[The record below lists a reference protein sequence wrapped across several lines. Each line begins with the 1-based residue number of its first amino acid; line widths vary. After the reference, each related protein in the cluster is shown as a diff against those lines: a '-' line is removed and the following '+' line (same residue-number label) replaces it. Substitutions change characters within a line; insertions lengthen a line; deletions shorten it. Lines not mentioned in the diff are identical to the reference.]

1 MSQHRGNQRL
11 EGETDDDPQD
21 TSHSYRHRSRG
32 HPSYPRRSRSPDG
45 TKHPHNSNYHHK
57 QARSRLEE
65 SIRLPFG
72 SQLLSKHDFKKYRPL
87 FALYLDIQKH
97 IVLEDIDD
105 VEARGR
111 WKSFLGK
118 CITRST
124 RKLVRSLSPSSR
136 DLILLRNRGELAEG
150 WYDPSTRQKAI
161 LSSIA
166 PKSTPSISAQ
176 SSRVSPD
183 YGHIRTEHQAQPMN
197 ESDDDA
203 VGPKLPAQEV
213 SHRKVGPATPGVE
226 DLVLRQEMAREDR
239 IAALEDIRFARKMD
253 WKQQKEQLDEL
264 VPRADAGTRERQL
277 ERKKEINEKM
287 GSFRDKSPGTG
298 EEVGDQ
304 DLMGDDSIEGYKA
317 KKKDFERK
325 KNEREMR
332 KEEMLRIRAAE
343 REERF
348 QEHRAKED
356 KTMAMLKSLAKQNFG

>member
-11 EGETDDDPQD
+11 EGETDNGPQD
-21 TSHSYRHRSRG
+21 ISHSYRHRLRG
-32 HPSYPRRSRSPDG
+32 HPLYPRRSRSPDG

-57 QARSRLEE
+57 RARPRLEE
-65 SIRLPFG
+65 SSRLPFG
-72 SQLLSKHDFKKYRPL
+72 SQLLSKHDFKEYRPL
-87 FALYLDIQKH
+87 FALYLDIQKD

-118 CITRST
+118 W
-124 RKLVRSLSPSSR
+124 
-136 DLILLRNRGELAEG
+136 NRGELAEG
-150 WYDPSTRQKAI
+150 WYNPSTRQKAI

-166 PKSTPSISAQ
+166 PQSTSSISAQ

-183 YGHIRTEHQAQPMN
+183 YGRIKTEHQAEPMN

-203 VGPKLPAQEV
+203 VGPILPAQEV
-213 SHRKVGPATPGVE
+213 SHRMVGPATPGVE
-226 DLVLRQEMAREDR
+226 DIVLRQEMAREDR

-253 WKQQKEQLDEL
+253 RKQQKEQLDEL
-264 VPRADAGTRERQL
+264 VPRADAGTRERQR
-277 ERKKEINEKM
+277 ERRKEVNEKM
-287 GSFRDKSPGTG
+287 GSLRDKSPGAG

-304 DLMGDDSIEGYKA
+304 DLMGDDGIEGYKA